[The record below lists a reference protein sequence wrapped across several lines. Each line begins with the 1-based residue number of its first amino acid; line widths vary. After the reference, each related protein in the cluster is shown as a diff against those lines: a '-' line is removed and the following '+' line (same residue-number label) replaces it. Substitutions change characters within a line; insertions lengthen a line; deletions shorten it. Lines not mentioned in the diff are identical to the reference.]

1 MGDEEELSWVVHG
14 HADEHFGIPKVIFFD
29 DVEKVVKE
37 HEVQNTLQSLTALF
51 QRYKFWET
59 KFMRHKQGLQQKIP
73 DVKRAIDV
81 VKTLQ
86 KRSKSDI
93 DEPITTRFELG
104 DQIYVKAEI
113 PKSDSVSLWLGANV
127 MIEYKHEEAIELLQ
141 KNLETAETNLDQL
154 ESHLNFIRDQVN
166 VTEVNMTRVYN
177 YDVLQRRKQPE
188 ASK

>member
-1 MGDEEELSWVVHG
+1 
-14 HADEHFGIPKVIFFD
+14 
-29 DVEKVVKE
+29 
-37 HEVQNTLQSLTALF
+37 
-51 QRYKFWET
+51 
-59 KFMRHKQGLQQKIP
+59 
-73 DVKRAIDV
+73 
-81 VKTLQ
+81 
-86 KRSKSDI
+86 
-93 DEPITTRFELG
+93 
-104 DQIYVKAEI
+104 
-113 PKSDSVSLWLGANV
+113 